1 MSTTLP
7 HFTQDTSLVDQTE
20 ALAGNGYKHMG
31 QLENFGIAKMVQPT
45 AEDENMEK
53 WFNVINSN
61 GIQPNVTFD
70 QKYIDW
76 ISKKEKEADNLRIIQ
91 KLAKM
96 LVNKSFVE
104 RAQIMQ
110 QFPELISKV
119 TAAINEISEGQ
130 KLMAMAK
137 LMGPATRELTLFLA
151 ELDDG
156 AIHPAKLKLM
166 QTALPDLI
174 ASKYTNETEKKKQAL
189 VNDSSGLLTI
199 DELLQQDGFL
209 YRNDH
214 NNLGNIESS
223 DPDFI
228 QPNQPM
234 LRRENNYGRR
244 TTTGLG
250 PLRTL
255 VQNVGG
261 DTFFRRA
268 RFQTEGGVVSTLFS
282 VLTGSDPAPAE
293 EEE

>member
-31 QLENFGIAKMVQPT
+31 QLENFGVAKMVQPT

-53 WFNVINSN
+53 WFNVMNSN

-76 ISKKEKEADNLRIIQ
+76 ITKKEKEADNLRIIQ
-91 KLAKM
+91 KLARM

-174 ASKYTNETEKKKQAL
+174 ASNYTNENENAKQAL
-189 VNDSSGLLTI
+189 VKDSSGLMTI
-199 DELLQQDGFL
+199 DKLLDERGFL
-209 YRNDH
+209 YSNDH
-214 NNLGNIESS
+214 NNLGNIQSE
-223 DPDFI
+223 DPNFI
-228 QPNQPM
+228 QPNRPM
-234 LRRENNYGRR
+234 LRREDNYGRR
-244 TTTGLG
+244 TTSGLG
-250 PLRTL
+250 SLQRF
-255 VQNVGG
+255 VADIGG
-261 DTFFRRA
+261 NALFRRA
-268 RFQTEGGVVSTLFS
+268 NPKTRPSLFSTLAS
-282 VLTGSDPAPAE
+282 ATGLSTDDE